1 LKLNKRHFELSQLI
15 DNQLFV
21 AIHHSSFIIH
31 PYLFYATMNL
41 SRFGLILLLPLFFV
55 GFKPDVAPQYLQV
68 QLTKPLTINDLL
80 TEYHL
85 SKDDCTIQQF
95 LKINQLKKV
104 ESLPKGKKYALPILL
119 FAFDGKTIR
128 SSVKIQDIDFAKRI
142 QTYNID
148 LVRNKIRSKSY
159 QDTRILW
166 VPYSWLHCK
175 TGQKTSP
182 ESYNNANTVK
192 KAVVSGPEAPKKA
205 NIYKIFGKKYEEV
218 PMKGASLK
226 GKIFYIESGH
236 GGPDPGA
243 MFKKDGRTMCEDEYA
258 YDVSLRVARLLI
270 AHGGTVFIITR
281 DPNDGI
287 RDGQMLTC
295 DADER
300 TFPDLKIPAAHRP
313 RLYQRSDAINSLYD
327 KYKKEGI
334 TDQRCLILHVDSRV
348 KTLQTD
354 IYLYYQSSSTV
365 SKKIG
370 QNILENLK
378 DNHEGKRK
386 YRGTLSSRDLHMM
399 RESKVPTVYV
409 EMGNLRNTVDL
420 ERIRTGAHR
429 QEVADWLYEGFIQ

>member
-1 LKLNKRHFELSQLI
+1 MKLF
-15 DNQLFV
+15 
-21 AIHHSSFIIH
+21 
-31 PYLFYATMNL
+31 
-41 SRFGLILLLPLFFV
+41 RFGLLLLFPLTLL

-68 QLTKPLTINDLL
+68 PLTKALTINALF
-80 TEYHL
+80 TEYQL
-85 SKDDCTIQQF
+85 EQDDCTVQQF

-104 ESLPKGKKYALPILL
+104 EPLSKGKKYALPILL
-119 FAFDGKTIR
+119 FPFDGKTIR
-128 SSVKIQDIDFAKRI
+128 TSVKIQAVETAKRI
-142 QTYNID
+142 QTYNVA
-148 LVRNKIRSKSY
+148 LLKSKIRAKSY

-166 VPYSWLHCK
+166 VPYAWLHCQATPK
-175 TGQKTSP
+175 TTPKTLPSA
-182 ESYNNANTVK
+182 YNNTNTGSK
-192 KAVVSGPEAPKKA
+192 TVVAGPEAPKKE

-218 PMKGASLK
+218 SIKDKSLK
-226 GKIFYIESGH
+226 GKIFYVESGH

-243 MFKKDGRTMCEDEYA
+243 MFKREGRTMCEDEYA
-258 YDVSLRVARLLI
+258 YDVSLRVARNLI

-300 TFPDLKIPAAHRP
+300 TYPDLRIPAAHKP
-313 RLYQRSDAINSLYD
+313 RLFQRSDAINTLYE

-334 TDQRCLILHVDSRV
+334 TDQRLIILHVDSRV

-354 IYLYYQSSSTV
+354 IFLYYQTGNKI
-365 SKKIG
+365 SKQMG
-370 QNILENLK
+370 LNILENLK

-399 RESKVPTVYV
+399 RECKVPTVYV

>member
-1 LKLNKRHFELSQLI
+1 MKLL
-15 DNQLFV
+15 
-21 AIHHSSFIIH
+21 
-31 PYLFYATMNL
+31 
-41 SRFGLILLLPLFFV
+41 RFGLILLLPLFFV

-85 SKDDCTIQQF
+85 SKEDCTIQQF

-104 ESLPKGKKYALPILL
+104 EPLAKGKKYAMPILL

-128 SSVKIQDIDFAKRI
+128 SSVKTQDVDVAKRI
-142 QTYNID
+142 QAYNVE
-148 LVRNKIRSKSY
+148 LFRSKIRAKSY
-159 QDTRILW
+159 QETRILW
-166 VPYSWLHCK
+166 VPYSLLHCK
-175 TGQKTSP
+175 AAAPAPTTGQKKVP
-182 ESYNNANTVK
+182 EPYNNANAPK
-192 KAVVSGPEAPKKA
+192 KVPVVGPEAPKKA
-205 NIYKIFGKKYEEV
+205 NLYKIFGKKYEEV
-218 PMKGASLK
+218 TIKDSSLK

-243 MFKKDGRTMCEDEYA
+243 MFKREGRTMCEDEYA

-281 DPNDGI
+281 DPDDGI

-295 DADER
+295 DSDER
-300 TFPDLKIPAAHRP
+300 TYPDLKIPAAHKP
-313 RLYQRSDAINSLYD
+313 RLYQRSDAINTLYE
-327 KYKKEGI
+327 KYEKEGMK
-334 TDQRCLILHVDSRV
+334 DQRCLILHVDSRV

-354 IYLYYQSSSTV
+354 IYLYYQSSNTK

-399 RESKVPTVYV
+399 RECKVPTVYV
-409 EMGNLRNTVDL
+409 EMGNLRNAVDL

>member
-1 LKLNKRHFELSQLI
+1 MKLF
-15 DNQLFV
+15 
-21 AIHHSSFIIH
+21 
-31 PYLFYATMNL
+31 
-41 SRFGLILLLPLFFV
+41 RFGLMICLSLFFV

-68 QLTKPLTINDLL
+68 QLTKSLTINDLL
-80 TEYHL
+80 AEYHL
-85 SKDDCTIQQF
+85 SKDDCTTQQF

-104 ESLPKGKKYALPILL
+104 ESLAKGKKYALPILL

-128 SSVKIQDIDFAKRI
+128 SSVKIQDVDLAKRI
-142 QTYNID
+142 QTYN
-148 LVRNKIRSKSY
+148 VEVHRGKIRAKSY
-159 QDTRILW
+159 QETRILW
-166 VPYSWLHCK
+166 VPYHWLHCK
-175 TGQKTSP
+175 TVAPAPKMGQKTVP
-182 ESYNNANTVK
+182 QDYNMTATTK
-192 KAVVSGPEAPKKA
+192 KTAIAGPEAPKKA
-205 NIYKIFGKKYEEV
+205 NIYKIFGKKYEDV
-218 PMKGASLK
+218 PIKDASLK
-226 GKIFYIESGH
+226 GKIFYVESGH

-300 TFPDLKIPAAHRP
+300 TYPDLKIPAAHKP
-313 RLYQRSDAINSLYD
+313 RLYQRSDAINTLYD
-327 KYKKEGI
+327 KYQKEGM
-334 TDQRCLILHVDSRV
+334 TDQRCIIIHVDSRV

-354 IYLYYQSSSTV
+354 IFLYYQSNSSV
-365 SKKIG
+365 SKKMG

-399 RESKVPTVYV
+399 RECKVPTVYV
-409 EMGNLRNTVDL
+409 EMGNLRNAVDL